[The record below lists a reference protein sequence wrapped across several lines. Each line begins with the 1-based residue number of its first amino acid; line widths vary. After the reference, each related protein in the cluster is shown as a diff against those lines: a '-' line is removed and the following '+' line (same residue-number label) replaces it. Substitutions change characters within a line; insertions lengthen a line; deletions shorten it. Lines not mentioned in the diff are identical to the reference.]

1 VIEEIVSFLL
11 GLVFVITLGIVLCY
25 WAFPAAPVLK
35 ERKLERRIEYSL
47 LVIAC
52 VLPLTLYLLF

>member
-1 VIEEIVSFLL
+1 MSFLL
-11 GLVFVITLGIVLCY
+11 GLVFVFTLGIVLCY

>member
-1 VIEEIVSFLL
+1 MSFLL
-11 GLVFVITLGIVLCY
+11 GLVFVITLGIVVCY
-25 WAFPAAPVLK
+25 WAFPAARVLK

-52 VLPLTLYLLF
+52 MLPLTLYGMF